1 MANARLPIHRMTHRK
16 TLKLE
21 LDCNSVSTPPETA
34 YSAQPAL
41 SQKIPGAEF
50 ELAATPVGPDNPPWG
65 VVAAVITLI
74 TSIALLALV
83 PNLFVLPYVAYHY
96 QGSPAPTE
104 AGLLAN
110 KTFVFLFVTGWV
122 PAHLLTLFLI
132 WAVATKRGKF
142 SVKDVFGFS
151 WPRDFGLWK
160 SVGLA
165 ISLFILAILVTSWFG
180 SQPTDLD
187 RILRSSR
194 AAALMMALIAI
205 ATAPL
210 VEEMIYRGILYSALQ
225 RVIGR
230 WFAVFVVAAM
240 FAGLHVWQY
249 RQNIGAI
256 LSISLLSVV
265 LTTIRARTGRLLPC
279 FMIHLVFNGIQ
290 SLIIVFEPYL
300 RALFEHWRPQTP
312 SGALT
317 HLLHLLG

>member
-1 MANARLPIHRMTHRK
+1 MT
-16 TLKLE
+16 
-21 LDCNSVSTPPETA
+21 TPPEIA
-34 YSAQPAL
+34 YSAQPTL

-50 ELAATPVGPDNPPWG
+50 ELATGSSVGPDNPPWG
-65 VVAAVITLI
+65 VVAAVITLF
-74 TSIALLALV
+74 TSISLLLLV

-96 QGSPAPTE
+96 HGSPAMTQAE
-104 AGLLAN
+104 LLAN
-110 KTFVFLFVTGWV
+110 KTVVFLLVTGWV
-122 PAHLLTLFLI
+122 PAHLLTLGLI
-132 WAVATKRGKF
+132 WAVATKLGKF
-142 SVKDVFGFS
+142 SVRDVFGFS
-151 WPRDFGLWK
+151 WPRDFGPWK

-165 ISLFILAILVTSWFG
+165 ISLFIVAILVTAWSG
-180 SQPTDLD
+180 AQPTDLD
-187 RILRSSR
+187 QILQSSR

-230 WFAVFVVAAM
+230 LFAVLVVAGT

-279 FMIHLVFNGIQ
+279 FMIHFVFNGIQ

-300 RALFEHWRPQTP
+300 RALFQHWRPQTP
-312 SGALT
+312 SGALM
-317 HLLHLLG
+317 HLLHFLC